1 MSKELTSMEI
11 EWTKAVIQ
19 FTHEGESG
27 PLVELLRGPNPIPVS
42 ARQFIACIIS
52 GELVLADQ
60 RGRSNAKLHW
70 KAKKQIT
77 DGLGHVYEN
86 SEIVLCFIDELA
98 DKFRIE
104 PIDIRQKMEKAR
116 RDAIRTV
123 AARYDMSESG
133 IRKMVNLSAAA
144 AFGRMLS
151 GADASGWEGGPME
164 VGAQLIGEEH
174 AEAVFALAER
184 ILRDADTILD
194 PLLPKDPLTE

>member
-1 MSKELTSMEI
+1 MDITKTDT
-11 EWTKAVIQ
+11 EWAGAVLQ

-27 PLVELLRGPNPIPVS
+27 PLVEMLRGSTPIPAS
-42 ARQFIACIIS
+42 ARHWIAGIIA
-52 GELVLADQ
+52 GELPLADQ

-70 KAKKQIT
+70 KAKKQIS

-86 SEIVLCFIDELA
+86 SELVLCFIDELA

-116 RDAIRTV
+116 RDAIKTV

-133 IRKMVNLSAAA
+133 IRKMVDLSAAA

-151 GADASGWEGGPME
+151 GTDPLEWEDGPMG
-164 VGAQLIGEEH
+164 VGAQLIGHEN
-174 AEAVFALAER
+174 ADDALLLAER
-184 ILRDADTILD
+184 IWREADTILD